1 MTRGKHSSGYDDY
14 EDYDDGYDDYYD
26 DFDEDYPKPSSASK
40 LPTSE
45 RKTLTQK
52 ATPKNKLWSCTV
64 CTFEN
69 IEGAA
74 VCDICGTSRFQASTQ
89 FPFNFDTPSPD
100 DLVLS
105 RKRAPIKSSPAKPS
119 NESSA
124 KKVISGEKGSTVKQK
139 ASHEE
144 KDLNTSS
151 KDTQVNLDSMEMLNQ
166 ATEKLKGVDIKTETE
181 KGKHR
186 REPCPPLDTYE
197 PEEWML
203 ETFKQESKQ
212 LLHLAIV
219 GHVDAGKSTLMGRLL
234 HILGQVSKKEMH
246 KYEREAKQSGKGSF
260 SYAWVL
266 DESSEERARGIT
278 MTVAVAQFETPKF
291 HIVVLDSPGHKDF
304 VPNMISGASQADAA
318 VLVIDACTGAFEA
331 GMEGEGQGVG
341 QTKEHTQLVRSF
353 GVEQLVVAVNKMDA
367 VEYSEDRFNAIKTS
381 LRPFLKHCGFK
392 ESGIRWI
399 PLSAMENENL
409 VTQPVNG
416 QMLWYRGPTLLQ
428 ALDSLEP
435 PVRNVAKPFRL
446 PIAEIFKSRTLGQ
459 AVVSGKVEGGAVKI
473 GSKVLVMPSGVSATV
488 KGIEQNGKTCTF
500 VRAGDNADVGLQG
513 VDPACLLQGGVL
525 CHPDYPLPAASLLE
539 VKVLLLET
547 SGPLLRGSQV
557 IIHCHHAKE
566 PAKIT
571 KLVSLLDQKGQA
583 IPNKKLRCL
592 LANQR
597 AVIEV
602 KPERGI
608 CLEEYSRYKALGRI
622 SLRDAGKTLAV
633 GIVTRIIEYE

>member
-89 FPFNFDTPSPD
+89 S
-100 DLVLS
+100 
-105 RKRAPIKSSPAKPS
+105 KPS

-416 QMLWYRGPTLLQ
+416 QMLWQ
-428 ALDSLEP
+428 VSCF
-435 PVRNVAKPFRL
+435 PVF
-446 PIAEIFKSRTLGQ
+446 
-459 AVVSGKVEGGAVKI
+459 
-473 GSKVLVMPSGVSATV
+473 
-488 KGIEQNGKTCTF
+488 
-500 VRAGDNADVGLQG
+500 
-513 VDPACLLQGGVL
+513 
-525 CHPDYPLPAASLLE
+525 
-539 VKVLLLET
+539 
-547 SGPLLRGSQV
+547 
-557 IIHCHHAKE
+557 
-566 PAKIT
+566 
-571 KLVSLLDQKGQA
+571 
-583 IPNKKLRCL
+583 
-592 LANQR
+592 
-597 AVIEV
+597 
-602 KPERGI
+602 
-608 CLEEYSRYKALGRI
+608 
-622 SLRDAGKTLAV
+622 
-633 GIVTRIIEYE
+633 